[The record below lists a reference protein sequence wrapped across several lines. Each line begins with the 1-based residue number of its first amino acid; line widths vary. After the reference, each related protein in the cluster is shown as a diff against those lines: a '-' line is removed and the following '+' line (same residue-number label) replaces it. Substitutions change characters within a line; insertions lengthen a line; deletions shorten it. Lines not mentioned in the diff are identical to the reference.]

1 MAHEEILIKSLEE
14 KIIDGEKLMTTV
26 SNLINVYGIEKLKKK
41 IKQEIS
47 FLLKVQYNVV
57 CNWRI

>member
-57 CNWRI
+57 CN

>member
-57 CNWRI
+57 RNWRI

>member
-57 CNWRI
+57 RN